1 MEPPYV
7 NYELKG
13 IPASSGIAI
22 GKATVL
28 LPENIVID
36 SNKIL
41 KGEIKFE
48 QDRYDKASESLS
60 KEIENLIA
68 AVHTDSKNVID
79 ILESN
84 MLILSDPVLKE
95 GIYKRIIELSTA
107 ESAIVQEFD
116 EQKLLFLSVK
126 DEYLRLR
133 ADELEHMKKRL
144 IYILRHKLVDY
155 RIKENTIVVAQN
167 LTPADIVNFHN
178 SGITGI
184 ITESGGIVSHVSI
197 MARAYKI
204 PSVIGFKNIISLI
217 HDGDELIIDGFSGS
231 LIINPNSTVIDD
243 YRKKQAEIA
252 EYHKKLGKLKDVKCK
267 TLDGVTI
274 KIYVNIDLRE
284 DAIAGEIAGADG
296 VGLVR
301 SESLIMKSGAMPNL
315 EEQEQWYK
323 DLVNITFPKPLTI
336 RGFDIGSDKFAE
348 GLPHQEDNP
357 ALGCRG
363 IRFLLLRKDIFRTQI
378 IAVLKASVNKNVN
391 FMLPMIS
398 NLQEVLEAKAIIA
411 ECKAELDAQ
420 GINYD
425 KKMPVGI
432 MVETPAAAL
441 IADCLAKEVDFM
453 SIGTNDLTS
462 YTIGVDRTNDLVSE
476 IFNPLHP
483 AVFRLI
489 KMAVKAAH
497 KQHIPI
503 SICGEL
509 AAYPE
514 AIPLLIGFGIEEL
527 SMSPAMVLEAK
538 NIVINTNKHESMIFA
553 NEMLCITDN
562 IEFLRRLKG

>member
-1 MEPPYV
+1 MNTPYI
-7 NYELKG
+7 NFELRG

-22 GKATVL
+22 GKAVVL

-36 SNKIL
+36 TSKIS
-41 KGEIKFE
+41 KDDIVSEQKRFE
-48 QDRYDKASESLS
+48 NACESLS
-60 KEIENLIA
+60 KEMENLIS

-84 MLILSDPVLKE
+84 VLILSDPVLKE
-95 GIYKRIIELSTA
+95 GIYKRIEGLTTA
-107 ESAIVQEFD
+107 ENAIVQEFD
-116 EQKLLFLSVK
+116 EQKKLFLHTK

-133 ADELEHMKKRL
+133 ADELEHIKKRL
-144 IYILRHKLVDY
+144 IYVLRHKFINY
-155 RIKENTIVVAQN
+155 RINENSIVVAQN
-167 LTPADIVNFHN
+167 LTPADIVNFN
-178 SGITGI
+178 NTGVNGI

-204 PSVIGFKNIISLI
+204 PSVIGFKNITSVIN
-217 HDGDELIIDGFSGS
+217 DGDELIIDGFSGS
-231 LIINPNSTVIDD
+231 LIINPDKAAIAD
-243 YRKKQAEIA
+243 YHKKQVQIA
-252 EYHKKLGKLKDVKCK
+252 EYHKKLGKLKDVECK
-267 TLDGVTI
+267 TLDGVLI

-301 SESLIMKSGAMPNL
+301 SESLIMKSGGMPDL
-315 EEQEQWYK
+315 EMQEQWYK

-336 RGFDIGSDKFAE
+336 RGFDIGSDKFSE

-378 IAVLKASVNKNVN
+378 IAVLKASVNKNVK

-398 NLQEVLEAKAIIA
+398 NLQEVLEAKSIIA

-420 GINYD
+420 GIGYD
-425 KKMPVGI
+425 KNMPLGI

-462 YTIGVDRTNDLVSE
+462 YTIGADRANDLVSD

-489 KMAVKAAH
+489 KMTVKAAQ
-497 KQHIPI
+497 KYHIPL

-514 AIPLLIGFGIEEL
+514 AIQLLIGFGIQEL

-538 NIVINTNKHESMIFA
+538 NIVINTNKRESMIFA
-553 NEMLCITDN
+553 NEMLCVTDN

>member
-1 MEPPYV
+1 MEPPLV

-22 GKATVL
+22 GRATVL
-28 LPENIVID
+28 LPENIIVD
-36 SNKIL
+36 LSKIS
-41 KGEIKFE
+41 KEQIKFE
-48 QDRYDKASESLS
+48 QNRFDKACESLS
-60 KEIENLIA
+60 IELENLIA

-95 GIYKRIIELSTA
+95 GIYKRIEELSTA
-107 ESAIVQEFD
+107 ENAIVQEFD

-133 ADELEHMKKRL
+133 ADELEHIKKRL
-144 IYILRHKLVDY
+144 IYILRHKLIDY
-155 RIKENTIVVAQN
+155 RINENSIIVAQN

-178 SGITGI
+178 AGITGI

-197 MARAYKI
+197 MSRAYKI
-204 PSVIGFKNIISLI
+204 PSVIGFKNITAFI
-217 HDGDELIIDGFSGS
+217 HNGDLLIIDGFSGS
-231 LIINPNSTVIDD
+231 LIINPDETIVAD
-243 YRKKQAEIA
+243 YHEKQAKIA
-252 EYHKKLGKLKDVKCK
+252 EYQKKLGELKDVECK
-267 TLDGVTI
+267 TVDGFPI

-301 SESLIMKSGAMPNL
+301 SESLIMKSGGMPDL
-315 EEQEQWYK
+315 EMQEQWYK

-336 RGFDIGSDKFAE
+336 RGFDIGSDKFSE

-378 IAVLKASVNKNVN
+378 IAVLKASVNKNVK

-398 NLQEVLEAKAIIA
+398 NLEEVLIAKSIIA
-411 ECKAELDAQ
+411 ECKAELTAQ
-420 GINYD
+420 GIPFD

-462 YTIGVDRTNDLVSE
+462 YTIGVDRANDLVSDV
-476 IFNPLHP
+476 FNPLHP

-489 KMAVKAAH
+489 KMTVKAAH
-497 KQHIPI
+497 KYHIPL

-538 NIVINTNKHESMIFA
+538 NIVINTNKRECMIFA
-553 NEMLCITDN
+553 NEMLCVTDN
-562 IEFLRRLKG
+562 MEFLRRLKG

>member
-1 MEPPYV
+1 MKTPYI
-7 NYELKG
+7 NFELKG
-13 IPASSGIAI
+13 IPSSSGIAF
-22 GKATVL
+22 GKAVVL

-36 SNKIL
+36 TSNIL
-41 KGEIKFE
+41 VEDIEYEKNRFE
-48 QDRYDKASESLS
+48 QACESLS
-60 KEIENLIA
+60 KEVENLIA

-95 GIYKRIIELSTA
+95 GIYKRIEELSTA

-116 EQKLLFLSVK
+116 EQKALFLSIK

-133 ADELEHMKKRL
+133 ADELEHIKKRL
-144 IYILRHKLVDY
+144 IYILRHKLIDY
-155 RIKENTIVVAQN
+155 RINDNSIVVAQN

-178 SGITGI
+178 AGITGI

-204 PSVIGFKNIISLI
+204 PSVIGFKNITSVIS
-217 HDGDELIIDGFSGS
+217 DGDVLIVDGFSGS
-231 LIINPNSTVIDD
+231 LIVNPNQASIDD
-243 YRKKQAEIA
+243 YHKKQAKIA
-252 EYHKKLGKLKDVKCK
+252 EYHKKLGKLKDVECK
-267 TLDGVTI
+267 TLDGFPI
-274 KIYVNIDLRE
+274 KIYTNIDLRE
-284 DAIAGEIAGADG
+284 DAIASEIAGADG

-301 SESLIMKSGAMPNL
+301 SESLIMKSGGMPNL
-315 EEQEQWYK
+315 ELQEQWYK

-336 RGFDIGSDKFAE
+336 RGFDIGSDKFSE

-378 IAVLKASVNKNVN
+378 IAVLKASVNKNVK

-411 ECKAELDAQ
+411 ECKVELDAQ

-425 KKMPVGI
+425 KNMPFGI

-441 IADCLAKEVDFM
+441 TADSLAKEVDFM
-453 SIGTNDLTS
+453 SIGSNDLTS
-462 YTIGVDRTNDLVSE
+462 YTIGADRANDLVSD

-489 KMAVKAAH
+489 KMTAEAA
-497 KQHIPI
+497 KNNNIPL
-503 SICGEL
+503 SMCGEL

-514 AIPLLIGFGIEEL
+514 AIPLLIGFGIDEL

-538 NIVINTNKHESMIFA
+538 NIVINTNKRESEIFA
-553 NEMLCITDN
+553 DEMLSISDS
-562 IEFLRRLKG
+562 IEFVRRLKG